1 MTVRELNR
9 DQLDVLRWSLYYDT
23 DFLLAMQ
30 NVDINI
36 MNVSDISD
44 DMVKAQFDGI
54 DFVEDDFFCGKEE
67 D

>member
-9 DQLDVLRWSLYYDT
+9 EQLDELRWSLYYDA
-23 DFLLAMQ
+23 DFLVSMQ

-36 MNVSDISD
+36 TYISDISD

-54 DFVEDDFFCGKEE
+54 DFVEEDFFCGKEE
-67 D
+67 